1 MNHIKKIEIKIIP
14 WGQYPMTTQDRE
26 RVQLRIALNVD
37 GIVHSFQEEFY
48 VNQFKSRFDH
58 IMEYAKEKIK
68 SLVLDD
74 EKKGET

>member
-1 MNHIKKIEIKIIP
+1 MNHIKAVEIKIIP
-14 WGQYPMTTQDRE
+14 WGSVDQE
-26 RVQLRIALNVD
+26 RVHLRIALNVD
-37 GIVHSFQEEFY
+37 GRVHSYQEAFY
-48 VNQFKSRFDH
+48 IDQFKSRFDH